1 MSDTNVV
8 NGTSTVA
15 PQKQE
20 LNVNALGDFLDGW
33 SDLIEGMGG
42 KADEVRQ
49 LVLKQLQDR
58 NMPDIN
64 LGSKTGVV
72 SLGSGEKRDYVVAD
86 TQPGAYTT
94 IYISKHGNDLY
105 ASWRTWIEP
114 KFNWNLLKWFGLAA
128 VVLGLISGGTSNNYG
143 IFGSSRISFSLTGWI
158 FSTIGFACL
167 EFILLGIAGRIIKGR
182 FFAYFFIEPNV
193 FDAEDITAMS
203 LSVHK
208 SILHSLDNAGI
219 DISKLR
225 VKQTFKGGRRD
236 DEV

>member
-1 MSDTNVV
+1 MSDTNDVI
-8 NGTSTVA
+8 GTSTVA
-15 PQKQE
+15 SQNQE
-20 LNVNALGDFLDGW
+20 INVNALGYFLDGW

-58 NMPDIN
+58 NMPDID
-64 LGSKTGVV
+64 LGNKTGVV
-72 SLGSGEKRDYVVAD
+72 SLGSGEKRDYVVAA
-86 TQPGAYTT
+86 TQPGACTT
-94 IYISKHGNDLY
+94 IYISKHGHDLY

-114 KFNWNLLKWFGLAA
+114 KINWNLLKWFGLAA
-128 VVLGLISGGTSNNYG
+128 VVLGLFSGGIRKNYG
-143 IFGSSRISFSLTGWI
+143 FYSSSGISFSLTGWLLAM
-158 FSTIGFACL
+158 FGFAIL
-167 EFILLGIAGRIIKGR
+167 GFILLGIAGRIIKGR

-208 SILHSLDNAGI
+208 SILRSLDDAGI